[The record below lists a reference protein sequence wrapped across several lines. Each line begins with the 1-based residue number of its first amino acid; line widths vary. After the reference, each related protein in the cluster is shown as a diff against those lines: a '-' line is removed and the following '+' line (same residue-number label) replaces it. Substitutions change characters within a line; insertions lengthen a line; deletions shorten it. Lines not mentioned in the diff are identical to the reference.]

1 MLISIRVQ
9 NGGSIQ
15 VNVDRSPDR
24 CPVWHSSIVAADMNV
39 SFLFRTRVERVFQCP
54 NTDCQILFIAKYDQ
68 IPQQGHNYKWK
79 SSVPFEFLTTSHTE
93 TIESISADFCE
104 IYTKS
109 EKAEQ
114 QGLNLVAGPGYR
126 KALEFLMKD
135 YACML
140 EPDKK
145 DTIERMLLGPCIAMY
160 IKSDQIKAIARRA
173 AWLGNDET
181 HYVRKWADKDVNDL
195 KKLISLTLHWVEPE
209 KLSQD
214 IIKGM
219 PESGP
224 TEVKRASPASVKD
237 GMT

>member
-24 CPVWHSSIVAADMNV
+24 CPVCHSSIVAADMNV

-68 IPQQGHNYKWK
+68 IPQQGHNYNWK
-79 SSVPFEFLTTSHTE
+79 SSVPFEFLTTSDTE

-104 IYTKS
+104 IYAQS

-145 DTIERMLLGPCIAMY
+145 DTIDKDASWALYCHVHQKRPD
-160 IKSDQIKAIARRA
+160 KSDREKGSVAWQRRNA
-173 AWLGNDET
+173 LRTQVG
-181 HYVRKWADKDVNDL
+181 R
-195 KKLISLTLHWVEPE
+195 
-209 KLSQD
+209 
-214 IIKGM
+214 
-219 PESGP
+219 
-224 TEVKRASPASVKD
+224 
-237 GMT
+237 